1 MLHNNY
7 LFLDIMDEKK
17 SRIEKIYS
25 RNNIKIPKIK
35 TPFSWHISFNE
46 NKHNTNVKRLRKIIK
61 ILTVLVIAFLVA
73 DTIVKAIEPIITKQ
87 CINMAKS
94 IATKVSNEQATIV
107 MADYNYTDLMNITKD
122 ESGNIK
128 MISANVI
135 TVNKIISDIPIL
147 IQDALSKSENNKFHI
162 KLGSFTGS
170 KMLAGRGP
178 DIDIKMTAIGNVET
192 DLKSEFSQSGIN
204 QTLHRVYLEVKCN
217 VIILTPFNS
226 IEQQIVNQVLLAEG
240 VIVGNIPDAYYNLE
254 GINNDNLV
262 DIIE

>member
-1 MLHNNY
+1 MLHSNY

-147 IQDALSKSENNKFHI
+147 IQDALNKSENNKFHI
-162 KLGSFTGS
+162 LT
-170 KMLAGRGP
+170 REEY
-178 DIDIKMTAIGNVET
+178 IDIVCDQLRLLNPDVVVMRITGDPELNVLVAPEWLIKKFMVLNGI
-192 DLKSEFSQSGIN
+192 DLEMAKRNIYQGD
-204 QTLHRVYLEVKCN
+204 
-217 VIILTPFNS
+217 
-226 IEQQIVNQVLLAEG
+226 LL
-240 VIVGNIPDAYYNLE
+240 
-254 GINNDNLV
+254 
-262 DIIE
+262 